1 MKFISQPKLYVYSYQ
16 NVTATKFFFLFAP
29 AHYYEQQKP
38 VFDHFCPFTEYNGLH
53 LETPILGFEAKP
65 KK

>member
-1 MKFISQPKLYVYSYQ
+1 MKFRSQPKLYVYSNQ
-16 NVTATKFFFLFAP
+16 NVAATIFFLLPP

-38 VFDHFCPFTEYNGLH
+38 TYDHFCPFTEYNGLH
-53 LETPILGFEAKP
+53 LETAIPGFEAKL